1 MFKVLANM
9 DGHLDDTSA
18 ASKQAF
24 NYVFLCEDEEEE
36 EVVLKSFEELNMI
49 QRVEVI
55 LYISTSA
62 SLKPLY
68 HKLSR

>member
-24 NYVFLCEDEEEE
+24 NYLFLCEDEED
-36 EVVLKSFEELNMI
+36 VVLKSFEELNMI